1 MNIVMFA
8 ISKCCSQGR
17 LGIFTNTRLSQFR
30 LNAYIRLY
38 MLAYFDIT
46 FFALMKILD
55 GNNESAVRKA
65 ALFFSYGFFV
75 ISVVAPVAFI
85 AILLRRFDVLK
96 VKEAKARFNTLV
108 LKIDKNSK
116 WRVSHIVFFFGR
128 RLLTGTSTF
137 IVITFP
143 YSCSSNSAN

>member
-1 MNIVMFA
+1 MLAGLVVVMNLSVFG
-8 ISKCCSQGR
+8 ISKCCSSGR
-17 LGIFTNTRLSQFR
+17 LGAFMQSRLSQFK

-55 GNNESAVRKA
+55 GNNASTIRKV
-65 ALFFSYGFFV
+65 ALFFSYAFFV
-75 ISVVAPVAFI
+75 LSVVLPVAFI

-96 VKEAKARFNTLV
+96 VKEAKAKFNTLV

-116 WRVSHIVFFFGR
+116 WRVSHIAFFFGR
-128 RLLTGTSTF
+128 RLLTGTLLFSLLT
-137 IVITFP
+137 
-143 YSCSSNSAN
+143 CL